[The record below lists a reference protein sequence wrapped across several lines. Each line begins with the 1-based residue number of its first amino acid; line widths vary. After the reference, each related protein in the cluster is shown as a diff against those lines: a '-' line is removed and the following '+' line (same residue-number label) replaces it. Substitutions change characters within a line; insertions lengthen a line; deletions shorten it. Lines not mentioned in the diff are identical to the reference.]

1 MGIERAL
8 ALLFT
13 LPPRRDGLGNRV
25 FLVIVKSPIDT
36 TCDLP
41 WSNVL
46 VSSGESRLFF
56 RIDSAT
62 AISSFPSL
70 FLPG

>member
-1 MGIERAL
+1 VGIKRAL

-13 LPPRRDGLGNRV
+13 LPPIRDGFGNRV

-41 WSNVL
+41 WLNVL

-56 RIDSAT
+56 RIDSAM
-62 AISSFPSL
+62 ASSSFPSL
-70 FLPG
+70 FLWG